1 MARKDSMT
9 DSALRAAY
17 RKLTAEGG
25 TGCAEGLDAEALAAL
40 AAGGHAAAGRDAG
53 LGALAESARNADLLR
68 ALRAIAADAAE
79 LESSIASVRA
89 AAPAQRRPI
98 RAQRWLALAASIAAA
113 GVIGVALQS
122 PSETPAADPV
132 AMVVTAV
139 TAEADASSAAA
150 DATMPAA
157 SGRIMMAS
165 FENGGESPGTAKIFS
180 ADFDS

>member
-17 RKLTAEGG
+17 RALTAEGG
-25 TGCAEGLDAEALAAL
+25 RGCAPPLDAEALAAL

-79 LESSIASVRA
+79 LESSISSVRA
-89 AAPAQRRPI
+89 VAPAQRRPI

-132 AMVVTAV
+132 AMVVTA
-139 TAEADASSAAA
+139 EADASSAAA
-150 DATMPAA
+150 DATLPAA